1 VAKGSSTIVLSPSN
15 PSLNPGWPV
24 FSSFSQATPFFRIR
38 AKCGRMCGR
47 FARYSLS
54 RELERHFRAHPAPFE
69 VLPDYNVAPTQDIP
83 VIVQQE
89 DERHIRKF
97 HWGLVPF
104 WAKDISIG
112 SRMINARV
120 ETVAM
125 KPAFR
130 AAFKQ
135 RRCLIPADGFYEWH
149 GTSGNKQPYYFH
161 LPCSEPFAFAGLYE
175 NWVDKEALAE
185 AASYRS
191 CTIITMDASDSVKA
205 VHNRMPMIL
214 EPAAYAEWLDPE
226 IEAPSEI
233 EAILKSGS
241 VKNLE
246 HHPVSKLVNRIGN
259 NKKECMEPLEGIRDY
274 G

>member
-1 VAKGSSTIVLSPSN
+1 
-15 PSLNPGWPV
+15 
-24 FSSFSQATPFFRIR
+24 
-38 AKCGRMCGR
+38 MCGR

-54 RELERHFRAHPAPFE
+54 RELERHFSAHPAPFE
-69 VLPDYNVAPTQDIP
+69 VLPDYNVAPTPDIP

-89 DERHIRKF
+89 DGRHIQKC

-104 WAKDISIG
+104 WARDTSIG

-130 AAFKQ
+130 AAFKH

-161 LPCSEPFAFAGLYE
+161 LPCGEPFAFAGLYE
-175 NWVDKEALAE
+175 NWLDKEALGE

-191 CTIITMDASDSVKA
+191 CTIITMDASTSVKEI
-205 VHNRMPMIL
+205 HNRMPLIL
-214 EPAAYAEWLDPE
+214 KPEVYAEWLDPE
-226 IEAPSEI
+226 NKEPGRVENL
-233 EAILKSGS
+233 LKKGC
-241 VKNLE
+241 VKELK
-246 HHPVSKLVNRIGN
+246 HYPVSKLVNQAGN
-259 NKKECMEPLEGIRDY
+259 NKKECIEPLTDTAG
-274 G
+274 